1 MKIKSFINAGIIV
14 IYDWTY
20 ENIKPRKINNFLLGK
35 KSIKNPQVGMYC
47 SSPVLFIAFLSK
59 NTDLI
64 SIGCDFYGLMVE
76 TLSAQDKGR

>member
-1 MKIKSFINAGIIV
+1 
-14 IYDWTY
+14 
-20 ENIKPRKINNFLLGK
+20 
-35 KSIKNPQVGMYC
+35 MYKEF
-47 SSPVLFIAFLSK
+47 SSWNVLFIAFLSK